1 MTSYRQN
8 MYHIVFRT
16 KDSRYTI
23 NQENVDQLYAYI
35 GGTIKKKSC
44 HLYRINGI
52 ENHIHLLKDLHPSI
66 AQADFMRDVK
76 VYSSMWMKES
86 GLFPNF
92 VGWAEGYGSFTCSYR
107 DSDRIIEYI
116 INQQEHHK
124 KLSFEEEYR
133 ALLAEYGVV
142 IDERF
147 FP

>member
-1 MTSYRQN
+1 
-8 MYHIVFRT
+8 
-16 KDSRYTI
+16 
-23 NQENVDQLYAYI
+23 
-35 GGTIKKKSC
+35 
-44 HLYRINGI
+44 
-52 ENHIHLLKDLHPSI
+52 
-66 AQADFMRDVK
+66 
-76 VYSSMWMKES
+76 MWMKES
-86 GLFPNF
+86 GFFPNF

-116 INQQEHHK
+116 KNQQEHHK